1 MPSRSISFMRCAGS
15 NIPVVGCGLRVIGAV
30 PIPQPMPLGFAQI
43 FPSSKRC
50 FRPLNSTIAGAW
62 FRYGESKSSCQLA
75 SRSCT
80 CPSASIIRR
89 LFILFTS
96 LEKSAQKNTSDF
108 KSHYEAPNAAQLQS
122 KEFKGPLLTS
132 PPVAGESREGL
143 SATGN
148 CVSAHLRVIECN
160 SLSQRLISFSYWS
173 VVKPCSGRHFL
184 NPYSFA
190 PLP

>member
-62 FRYGESKSSCQLA
+62 FRYGGSKSSCQLA

-96 LEKSAQKNTSDF
+96 MKRINKRIHWISNLG
-108 KSHYEAPNAAQLQS
+108 HEAHEDYDIRALRGPNLFFSGSFLGAD
-122 KEFKGPLLTS
+122 
-132 PPVAGESREGL
+132 SRAVL
-143 SATGN
+143 FMVKFTI
-148 CVSAHLRVIECN
+148 HLRVIECN
-160 SLSQRLISFSYWS
+160 NLSQRFISFTYWS